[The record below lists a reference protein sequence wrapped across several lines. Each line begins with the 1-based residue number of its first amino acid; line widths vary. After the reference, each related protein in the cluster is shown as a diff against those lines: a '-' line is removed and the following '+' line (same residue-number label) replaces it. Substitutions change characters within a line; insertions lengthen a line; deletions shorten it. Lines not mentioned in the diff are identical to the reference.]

1 MESHSVC
8 PECNGEGKIITEQ
21 CQHCHGSGVEK
32 KDEIVSF
39 HIPAGVENGMVLTI
53 RGQGNA
59 PRHGGVN
66 GDLLIVIQEEKDPD
80 LIREGDDLIYN
91 LMLDFPTAALGGTA
105 EIPTIDGKARLKI
118 AAGTQPGKVLRL
130 RGKGLPKMNSN
141 VKGDLLVNV
150 MVYVP
155 ESLSESEKTAIEGLK
170 GSSNITPS
178 KSAGDR
184 IFSRLRHIFSKES
197 RGE

>member
-1 MESHSVC
+1 
-8 PECNGEGKIITEQ
+8 
-21 CQHCHGSGVEK
+21 
-32 KDEIVSF
+32 
-39 HIPAGVENGMVLTI
+39 MVLTI

-66 GDLLIVIQEEKDPD
+66 GDLLIVIQEEKDPE
-80 LIREGDDLIYN
+80 LIRDLIYN

-105 EIPTIDGKARLKI
+105 EVPTIEGKARLKI

-155 ESLSESEKTAIEGLK
+155 EQLSDTEKAAIESLK
-170 GSSNITPS
+170 DAPNVVPTQSTSQ
-178 KSAGDR
+178 R
-184 IFSRLRHIFSKES
+184 IFSRLRHIFNKEN